1 MSARLVWRSAVVCCT
16 VLVTACQSA
25 PTRDVAADR
34 EQVAAAARRV
44 VDALSRNDAPG
55 LLAEYGD
62 AIIMAPGAPMV
73 QGKQAVT
80 KYVTDLLAA
89 VKFQDVVG
97 NVVDVTVSGDLA
109 VETATFSW
117 TIVPPGG
124 APPITQKGK
133 YVHVWLRGGDRAWKV
148 IRYLPSTD
156 TPDPPR

>member
-1 MSARLVWRSAVVCCT
+1 
-16 VLVTACQSA
+16 VTACQPA
-25 PTRDVAADR
+25 PTRGVAADR

-44 VDALSRNDAPG
+44 LDALSRNDAPG

-97 NVVDVTVSGDLA
+97 NVIDVTASGDLA
-109 VETATFSW
+109 VETTTFSW
-117 TIVPPGG
+117 TIVRPDG

-133 YVHVWLRGGDRAWKV
+133 YVHVWSRGGDRAWKV